1 MNSYIDMEAAKDLP
15 KLPIIDLRAF
25 ARDHAGQITAT
36 IGLVTFALAKNKLTP
51 GGIVTAIVVATIH
64 MLDPYP
70 VFFWLLVPFFLLGV
84 LVTKIGHAE
93 KARLTK
99 SSDGNN
105 GGEGPRNWMQVVANG
120 GVASILILLH
130 TYLHMSTPYMS
141 LRTGFWPGW
150 HAPTLAG
157 VLPIGI
163 MAHYAAVAA
172 DTFGSELG
180 ILAKSMPVLVTAPW
194 KNVPRGTNGGVTREG
209 LGYGLLASFL
219 ITVIAYLGVYTMRP
233 YRGLDTNV
241 AILVCIM
248 GVFGSVLDSFLG
260 ATVQATVTDRGS
272 GKVVEG
278 PGGQR
283 VKVLEGG
290 SRVQLG
296 RDILTNNG
304 VNLAMALLTSLAA
317 MGIAWV
323 FHFSVY

>member
-1 MNSYIDMEAAKDLP
+1 MDLT
-15 KLPIIDLRAF
+15 AF
-25 ARDHAGQITAT
+25 ARNHAGQITAT

-51 GGIVTAIVVATIH
+51 GGIIVAIIVATIH

-99 SSDGNN
+99 SSDGSS
-105 GGEGPRNWMQVVANG
+105 GGEGPRGWMQVVANG
-120 GVASILILLH
+120 GVASILIALH
-130 TYLHMSTPYMS
+130 TYLSASTPFMA
-141 LRTGFWPGW
+141 LRAGVFPGL
-150 HAPTLAG
+150 HAPVLQQL
-157 VLPIGI
+157 LPIGI
-163 MAHYAAVAA
+163 IAHYGAVAA

-180 ILAKSMPVLVTAPW
+180 ILAKSTPVLVTAPW
-194 KNVPRGTNGGVTREG
+194 KKVPRGTNGGITIEG

-219 ITVIAYLGVYTMRP
+219 ITCIAYAGTYFMPP
-233 YRGLDTNV
+233 YKALNTQT
-241 AILVCIM
+241 AILVWLI
-248 GVFGSVLDSFLG
+248 GAFGSVIDSILG

-278 PGGQR
+278 IGGQR

-304 VNLAMALLTSLAA
+304 VNLAMAALTSVLA
-317 MGIAWV
+317 MGAAWALDL
-323 FHFSVY
+323 SL

>member
-1 MNSYIDMEAAKDLP
+1 MDLTT
-15 KLPIIDLRAF
+15 F
-25 ARDHAGQITAT
+25 ARNHAGQITAT

-51 GGIVTAIVVATIH
+51 GGIIVATIVATIH

-99 SSDGNN
+99 SSDGSS
-105 GGEGPRNWMQVVANG
+105 GGEGPRGWMQVVANG
-120 GVASILILLH
+120 GVASILIALH
-130 TYLHMSTPYMS
+130 TYLSASTPFMA
-141 LRTGFWPGW
+141 LRAGVFPGL
-150 HAPTLAG
+150 HAPVLQQL
-157 VLPIGI
+157 LPIGI
-163 MAHYAAVAA
+163 IAHYGAVAA

-180 ILAKSMPVLVTAPW
+180 ILAKSTPVLVTAPW
-194 KNVPRGTNGGVTREG
+194 KKVPRGTNGGITIEG

-219 ITVIAYLGVYTMRP
+219 NTCIAYAGTYFMPP
-233 YRGLDTNV
+233 YKALNTQT
-241 AILVCIM
+241 AILVWLI
-248 GVFGSVLDSFLG
+248 GAFGSVIDSLLG

-278 PGGQR
+278 LGGQR

-304 VNLAMALLTSLAA
+304 VNLAMAVLTSALA
-317 MGIAWV
+317 MGAAWALDL
-323 FHFSVY
+323 SL

>member
-1 MNSYIDMEAAKDLP
+1 MSLNS
-15 KLPIIDLRAF
+15 F
-25 ARDHAGQITAT
+25 ARNHAGQIAAT

-51 GGIVTAIVVATIH
+51 GGIIVAIVVATIH

-99 SSDGNN
+99 SSDGSA
-105 GGEGPRNWMQVVANG
+105 GGEGPRGWMQVVANG
-120 GVASILILLH
+120 GIASVLIALH
-130 TYLHMSTPYMS
+130 TFLSASSPFMSP
-141 LRTGFWPGW
+141 RAGVWPGVY
-150 HAPTLAG
+150 APTLQG
-157 VLPIGI
+157 LLPIGI
-163 MAHYAAVAA
+163 IAHYGAVAA

-180 ILAKSMPVLVTAPW
+180 ILAKSTPVLVTAPW
-194 KNVPRGTNGGVTREG
+194 KKVPRGTNGGITIEG

-219 ITVIAYLGVYTMRP
+219 ITCIAYIGNLAMPP
-233 YRGLDTNV
+233 YRGMDTRV
-241 AILVCIM
+241 ALLVCVM

-283 VKVLEGG
+283 VKVLDGG

-304 VNLAMALLTSLAA
+304 VNLAMAALTSLAA
-317 MGIAWV
+317 MGVAWV
-323 FHFSVY
+323 FGLNIQ

>member
-1 MNSYIDMEAAKDLP
+1 MDPYFVVEEAEKLP
-15 KLPIIDLRAF
+15 KIPIMDLTEF
-25 ARDHAGQITAT
+25 ARNHAGQITAT

-51 GGIVTAIVVATIH
+51 GGIITAIIVATVH

-99 SSDGNN
+99 SSDGSS

-120 GVASILILLH
+120 GVASVLILLH
-130 TYLHMSTPYMS
+130 TYLNMSRPYIS
-141 LRTGFWPGW
+141 LRTGLSPRWY
-150 HAPTLAG
+150 APELERL
-157 VLPIGI
+157 LPIGI
-163 MAHYAAVAA
+163 IAHYGAVAA

-180 ILAKSMPVLVTAPW
+180 ILAKSTPVLVTAPW
-194 KNVPRGTNGGVTREG
+194 KNVPRGTNGGITKEG

-219 ITVIAYLGVYTMRP
+219 ITAIAYVGAYIMRP
-233 YRGLDTNV
+233 YTMIDMRVG
-241 AILVCIM
+241 ILVCVM
-248 GVFGSVLDSFLG
+248 GVFGSLLDSFLG
-260 ATVQATVTDRGS
+260 ATVQATVTDRNS

-304 VNLAMALLTSLAA
+304 VNLAMAALTSLSA
-317 MGIAWV
+317 MAVAWA
-323 FHFSVY
+323 FGLGF

>member
-1 MNSYIDMEAAKDLP
+1 MDKMESLEDAERLP
-15 KLPIIDLRAF
+15 KLPIMDLTAF
-25 ARDHAGQITAT
+25 ARNHIGQITAT

-51 GGIVTAIVVATIH
+51 GGIITAILVATIH

-99 SSDGNN
+99 SSDGSS

-120 GVASILILLH
+120 GVASALILVH

-141 LRTGFWPGW
+141 LRTGLSPAW
-150 HAPTLAG
+150 HAPGLERI
-157 VLPIGI
+157 LPIGI
-163 MAHYAAVAA
+163 MAQYAAVAA

-180 ILAKSMPVLVTAPW
+180 ILAKTTPVLVTAPW
-194 KNVPRGTNGGVTREG
+194 KKVPRGTNGGVTIEG

-219 ITVIAYLGVYTMRP
+219 ITAIAYFGVYAMPP
-233 YRGLDTNV
+233 YRGLHSQV
-241 AILVCIM
+241 ALLVCVS

-304 VNLAMALLTSLAA
+304 VNLAMAALTSLFA
-317 MGIAWV
+317 MGVAWV
-323 FHFSVY
+323 LDLGV

>member
-1 MNSYIDMEAAKDLP
+1 MDLSAFAKD
-15 KLPIIDLRAF
+15 
-25 ARDHAGQITAT
+25 HVGQITAT

-51 GGIVTAIVVATIH
+51 GGIITAMVVATIH

-70 VFFWLLVPFFLLGV
+70 LFFWLLVPFFLLGV

-99 SSDGNN
+99 SSDGSA
-105 GGEGPRNWMQVVANG
+105 GGEGPRNWVQVLANAG
-120 GVASILILLH
+120 IASLMIALH
-130 TYLHMSTPYMS
+130 TYLSNSSPFMSP
-141 LRTGFWPGW
+141 RAGVWPGL
-150 HAPTLAG
+150 HAP
-157 VLPIGI
+157 VLQRLLPVGI
-163 MAHYAAVAA
+163 VAHYGAVAA

-180 ILAKSMPVLVTAPW
+180 ILAKSTPVLVTAPW
-194 KNVPRGTNGGVTREG
+194 RKVPRGTNGGVTIEG

-219 ITVIAYLGVYTMRP
+219 ITVIAYLGFYFAPP
-233 YRGLDTNV
+233 YRIMSTPTALM
-241 AILVCIM
+241 VCLI
-248 GVFGSVLDSFLG
+248 GAFGSVLDSLLG
-260 ATVQATVTDRGS
+260 ATVQATVTDRNS

-304 VNLAMALLTSLAA
+304 VNLAMAALTSTFA
-317 MGIAWV
+317 MGVAWA
-323 FHFSVY
+323 FDMSL

>member
-1 MNSYIDMEAAKDLP
+1 MPEPYFDYAAAEKLE
-15 KLPIIDLRAF
+15 KLPILDLSAF
-25 ARDHAGQITAT
+25 ARNHAGQITAT

-51 GGIVTAIVVATIH
+51 GGIITAIVVATIH

-99 SSDGNN
+99 SSDGSS

-120 GVASILILLH
+120 GVASVLILLH
-130 TYLHMSTPYMS
+130 TYLCMSTPYIS
-141 LRTGFWPGW
+141 LRTGLWPKW
-150 HAPTLAG
+150 YAPELQSL
-157 VLPIGI
+157 LPIGI
-163 MAHYAAVAA
+163 IAHYGAVAA

-180 ILAKSMPVLVTAPW
+180 ILAKSTPVLVTAPW
-194 KNVPRGTNGGVTREG
+194 KKVPRGTNGGVTREG

-219 ITVIAYLGVYTMRP
+219 ITVIAYIGTYTMPP
-233 YRGLDTNV
+233 YRMMDTRV
-241 AILVCIM
+241 ATLVCVM

-283 VKVLEGG
+283 VQVLDGG

-304 VNLAMALLTSLAA
+304 VNLAMAALTSLFA
-317 MGIAWV
+317 MGVAWMLDL
-323 FHFSVY
+323 HM

>member
-1 MNSYIDMEAAKDLP
+1 MDLTT
-15 KLPIIDLRAF
+15 F

-51 GGIVTAIVVATIH
+51 GGIIMAVIVATVH
-64 MLDPYP
+64 MLDPFP

-84 LVTKIGHAE
+84 LVTKIGHAK

-99 SSDGNN
+99 SSDGSS

-120 GVASILILLH
+120 GIASLFIALH
-130 TYLHMSTPYMS
+130 TYLAGSNPYMA
-141 LRTGFWPGW
+141 LRLGVNPGIY
-150 HAPTLAG
+150 APKLQG
-157 VLPIGI
+157 VLSIGI
-163 MAHYAAVAA
+163 MAHYGAVAA

-180 ILAKSMPVLVTAPW
+180 ILAKSTPVLVTAPW
-194 KNVPRGTNGGVTREG
+194 RKVPRGTNGGITIEG
-209 LGYGLLASFL
+209 LAYGLLASFL
-219 ITVIAYLGVYTMRP
+219 ITVIAYIGTYFMPP
-233 YRGLDTNV
+233 YRVLSTDVG
-241 AILVCIM
+241 ILVCLM
-248 GVFGSVLDSFLG
+248 GVFGSILDSFLG

-283 VKVLEGG
+283 VKVLAGG

-304 VNLAMALLTSLAA
+304 VNLAMAGLTSLLA
-317 MGIAWV
+317 MAIAWV
-323 FHFSVY
+323 LDLSV

>member
-1 MNSYIDMEAAKDLP
+1 MDLTT
-15 KLPIIDLRAF
+15 F
-25 ARDHAGQITAT
+25 ARNHAGQITAT

-51 GGIVTAIVVATIH
+51 GGIIVAIIVATIH

-99 SSDGNN
+99 SSDGSS
-105 GGEGPRNWMQVVANG
+105 GGEGPRGWMQVVANG
-120 GVASILILLH
+120 GVASILIALH
-130 TYLHMSTPYMS
+130 TYLDASTPFMA
-141 LRTGFWPGW
+141 LRAGVFPGL
-150 HAPTLAG
+150 HAPVLQQL
-157 VLPIGI
+157 LPIGI
-163 MAHYAAVAA
+163 IAHYGAVAA

-180 ILAKSMPVLVTAPW
+180 ILAKSTPVLVTAPW
-194 KNVPRGTNGGVTREG
+194 KKVPRGTNGGITIEG

-219 ITVIAYLGVYTMRP
+219 ITCIAYAGTYFMPP
-233 YRGLDTNV
+233 YKALNTQT
-241 AILVCIM
+241 AILVWLI
-248 GVFGSVLDSFLG
+248 GAFGSVIDSLLG

-278 PGGQR
+278 LGGQR
-283 VKVLEGG
+283 VKVLKGG

-304 VNLAMALLTSLAA
+304 VNLAMAVLTSALA
-317 MGIAWV
+317 MGAAWALDL
-323 FHFSVY
+323 SL

>member
-1 MNSYIDMEAAKDLP
+1 MTLNH
-15 KLPIIDLRAF
+15 F
-25 ARDHAGQITAT
+25 ARDHASQIAAT

-51 GGIVTAIVVATIH
+51 GGIVVAIIVATIH

-99 SSDGNN
+99 SADGSA
-105 GGEGPRNWMQVVANG
+105 GGEGPRGWMQVIANG
-120 GVASILILLH
+120 GVASVLIALH
-130 TYLHMSTPYMS
+130 TFLSASSPFMAP
-141 LRTGFWPGW
+141 RVGVWPGVY
-150 HAPTLAG
+150 APGLQRL
-157 VLPIGI
+157 LPVGI
-163 MAHYAAVAA
+163 IAHYGAVAA

-180 ILAKSMPVLVTAPW
+180 ILAKSTPVLVTAPW
-194 KNVPRGTNGGVTREG
+194 KKVPRGTNGGITIEG

-219 ITVIAYLGVYTMRP
+219 ITCIACVGTYTMPP
-233 YRGLDTNV
+233 YRMLDART
-241 AILVCIM
+241 AMLVCTM
-248 GVFGSVLDSFLG
+248 GLFGSVMDSFLG

-283 VKVLEGG
+283 VKVLDGG

-304 VNLAMALLTSLAA
+304 VNLTMAALTSLFTMGAA
-317 MGIAWV
+317 FLLGFEGM
-323 FHFSVY
+323 

>member
-1 MNSYIDMEAAKDLP
+1 MDLTT
-15 KLPIIDLRAF
+15 F

-51 GGIVTAIVVATIH
+51 GGIIMAVIVATVH
-64 MLDPYP
+64 MLDPFP

-93 KARLTK
+93 KARLTE
-99 SSDGNN
+99 SSDGSS

-120 GVASILILLH
+120 GIASLLIALH
-130 TYLHMSTPYMS
+130 TYLAGSNPYMA
-141 LRTGFWPGW
+141 LRLGVNPGIY
-150 HAPTLAG
+150 APKLQG

-163 MAHYAAVAA
+163 MAHYGAVAA

-180 ILAKSMPVLVTAPW
+180 ILAKSTPVLVTAPW
-194 KNVPRGTNGGVTREG
+194 RKVPRGTNGGITIEG
-209 LGYGLLASFL
+209 LAYGLLASFL
-219 ITVIAYLGVYTMRP
+219 ITVIAYIGTYFMPP
-233 YRGLDTNV
+233 YRVLSTDVG
-241 AILVCIM
+241 ILVCLM
-248 GVFGSVLDSFLG
+248 GVFGSILDSFLG

-283 VKVLEGG
+283 VKVLAGG

-304 VNLAMALLTSLAA
+304 VNLAMAGLTSLLA
-317 MGIAWV
+317 MAIAWV
-323 FHFSVY
+323 LDLSV

>member
-1 MNSYIDMEAAKDLP
+1 MDVNT
-15 KLPIIDLRAF
+15 F
-25 ARDHAGQITAT
+25 ARNHASQIAAT

-51 GGIVTAIVVATIH
+51 GGIVVAILVATVH

-99 SSDGNN
+99 SADGSA
-105 GGEGPRNWMQVVANG
+105 GGEGPRGWMQVVANG
-120 GVASILILLH
+120 GVASVLIALH
-130 TYLHMSTPYMS
+130 TYLSASSPFMSPRM
-141 LRTGFWPGW
+141 GMWPGA
-150 HAPTLAG
+150 HAPVLQRL
-157 VLPIGI
+157 LPIGI
-163 MAHYAAVAA
+163 IAHYGAVAA

-180 ILAKSMPVLVTAPW
+180 ILAKSTPVLVTAPW
-194 KNVPRGTNGGVTREG
+194 KKVPRGTNGGITIEG
-209 LGYGLLASFL
+209 LSYGLLASFL
-219 ITVIAYLGVYTMRP
+219 ITCIAYFGIYAMPPHKTLNI
-233 YRGLDTNV
+233 DT
-241 AILVCIM
+241 AILVCVM

-283 VKVLEGG
+283 VKVLAGG

-304 VNLAMALLTSLAA
+304 VNLAMAALTSVFA
-317 MGIAWV
+317 MGVAWA
-323 FHFSVY
+323 FDLSI

>member
-1 MNSYIDMEAAKDLP
+1 MDLTV
-15 KLPIIDLRAF
+15 F
-25 ARDHAGQITAT
+25 ARNHVGQITAT

-51 GGIVTAIVVATIH
+51 GGIITAIVVATIH

-99 SSDGNN
+99 SSDGSA
-105 GGEGPRNWMQVVANG
+105 GGEGPRNWVQVLANAG
-120 GVASILILLH
+120 IASVLIALH
-130 TYLHMSTPYMS
+130 TYLSNSSPLMSP
-141 LRTGFWPGW
+141 RAGVWPGV
-150 HAPTLAG
+150 HAP
-157 VLPIGI
+157 VLQKLLPVGI
-163 MAHYAAVAA
+163 VAHYGAVAA

-180 ILAKSMPVLVTAPW
+180 ILAKSTPVLVTAPW
-194 KNVPRGTNGGVTREG
+194 RKVPRGTNGGVTIEG

-219 ITVIAYLGVYTMRP
+219 ITVIAYLGLYFAAP
-233 YRGLDTNV
+233 YKIMNTPTAL
-241 AILVCIM
+241 LVCGM
-248 GVFGSVLDSFLG
+248 GAFGSVLDSFLG
-260 ATVQATVTDRGS
+260 ATVQATVTDRNS

-283 VKVLEGG
+283 VKVLDGG

-304 VNLAMALLTSLAA
+304 VNMAMAGLTSVFA
-317 MGIAWV
+317 MGVAWA
-323 FHFSVY
+323 FDMSL